1 MTTIKTIEL
10 IILVC
15 FIPYVIYITVAIV
28 AELISLIISMTVKQA
43 YKMLVILW
51 SLAFQGGK
59 ENEEN

>member
-1 MTTIKTIEL
+1 M
-10 IILVC
+10 VC

-28 AELISLIISMTVKQA
+28 AELISSIISMTVKQA

-51 SLAFQGGK
+51 SFAFQGGK

>member
-10 IILVC
+10 IIVVC

-28 AELISLIISMTVKQA
+28 AELISSIISMTVKQA

-59 ENEEN
+59 ENEKK

>member
-10 IILVC
+10 IIVVC

-28 AELISLIISMTVKQA
+28 AELISSIISMTVNQA
-43 YKMLVILW
+43 YKMLVILR

>member
-10 IILVC
+10 IIVAC
-15 FIPYVIYITVAIV
+15 FIPYVIFITVAIISV
-28 AELISLIISMTVKQA
+28 LISSIISMTVKQA